1 MSAVHASGSHAAL
14 PRTLEIEGMHCASCV
29 ARVEKALAG
38 VPGVAS
44 ASVNLATERAEVI
57 AEPEVTA
64 AALEAA
70 VRGAGYTARTPA
82 TEDTTRGAPPPF
94 LDESATAPDAMP
106 AATAPLADRRT
117 RRRAAQ
123 RMRRSRL
130 ATGAVLS
137 AAILVLA
144 YALPSASW
152 SHAIQLILALP
163 IFIWVGAPFHQGA
176 VRALRHGGTTMD
188 TLVSVGATVAFGYSA
203 AATVAPALRGQ
214 PTYFDVAALIITL
227 ISVGKYLE
235 VVARGKA
242 GEAIE
247 QLAELQPRVAH
258 RLASWDATEVT
269 DVETRR
275 VAAGDLLLV
284 RPGEPIPA
292 DGTVL
297 QGHGAV
303 DESLLTG
310 ESIPVLKEEGAA
322 LIGGTVNGGSPLRM
336 RVDRTGAETV
346 LAQIVRLVERAQA
359 DKPPVQRLADRVSAV
374 FVPTILVLAAL
385 TFGAWVVTGHGV
397 VAAMIPAVATVVVAC
412 PCALGLA
419 TPVAVMVSSGR
430 GAELGL
436 LIRGGET
443 LETVHRLGAIVLDKT
458 GTLTQGRPALL
469 DVVALGDADADQALT
484 LAAAVELGSEHP
496 LARAVVDGAEQRL
509 GHVSAAA
516 AGDLVSSPGG
526 GIAGTV
532 TGHRVQVGA
541 LRWLMAEGVQA
552 AGGTAAEAELAGR
565 GQSVVGVAVD
575 RRLRLLLGIADPLRP
590 ESAAG
595 VRRLQ
600 GMGLRVILATGD
612 SAETAAAI
620 ARAAGIGE
628 WRAGLRPEEKAALV
642 SELRQGGVTVAMVGD
657 GVNDAPALAAA
668 DVGIAVGSGTGAA
681 MAASAI
687 TLVHGDIGRVGD
699 AISLSR
705 ATLRV
710 IRQNLAWAFGYNL
723 VLVPLAMLDVI
734 PPALAALAMACSSVT
749 VVGNALR
756 LRRWRPGTG
765 SRRRPERPA
774 QPRTAVA

>member
-1 MSAVHASGSHAAL
+1 MTTAPTPGSNGTF

-38 VPGVAS
+38 VPGVQS
-44 ASVNLATERAEVI
+44 ASVNLATERAEVM
-57 AEPEVTA
+57 ATSGVTA
-64 AALEAA
+64 AVLEEA
-70 VRGAGYTARTPA
+70 VRRAGYTARAGGDDPSSTA
-82 TEDTTRGAPPPF
+82 STTA
-94 LDESATAPDAMP
+94 APDGGIAP
-106 AATAPLADRRT
+106 QPEGALAAGDRQA
-117 RRRAAQ
+117 RRRAA
-123 RMRRSRL
+123 RRLRRAQL

-144 YALPSASW
+144 YGLPAASW
-152 SHAIQLILALP
+152 SNAVQLILALP
-163 IFIWVGAPFHQGA
+163 IFIWVGAPFHRGA
-176 VRALRHGGTTMD
+176 LRALRHGGTTMD
-188 TLVSVGATVAFGYSA
+188 TLVSVGATVAFGYSV
-203 AATVAPALRGQ
+203 AATFAPALQGR
-214 PTYFDVAALIITL
+214 PTYFDVAALIITF

-247 QLAELQPRVAH
+247 QLAGLQPRIAH
-258 RLASWDATEVT
+258 RLATWDAAVVT
-269 DVETRR
+269 DVETARLA
-275 VAAGDLLLV
+275 VGDLLLV
-284 RPGEPIPA
+284 RPGEPIPT

-297 QGHGAV
+297 HGDGGV
-303 DESLLTG
+303 DESMLTG
-310 ESIPVLKEEGAA
+310 ESLPVRKGEGSQ
-322 LIGGTVNGGSPLRM
+322 LIGGTVNGGAPLRM

-346 LAQIVRLVERAQA
+346 LAQIVRLVEHAQA
-359 DKPPVQRLADRVSAV
+359 EKPPVQRLADRVSAV
-374 FVPTILVLAAL
+374 FVPAILVLAAL
-385 TFGAWVVTGHGV
+385 TFAAWALTGHGL

-443 LETVHRLGAIVLDKT
+443 LETVHRLQVIVLDKT
-458 GTLTQGRPALL
+458 GTLTRGSPALL
-469 DVVALGDADADQALT
+469 DVVALGGSDADGALS
-484 LAAAVELGSEHP
+484 LAASVELGSEHP
-496 LARAVVDGAEQRL
+496 LARAVVDGAEARL
-509 GHVSAAA
+509 GHLSPAAA
-516 AGDLVSSPGG
+516 DGVVSSPGG
-526 GIAGTV
+526 GIAGTA
-532 TGHRVQVGA
+532 GGQRVQVGA
-541 LRWLMAEGVQA
+541 LRWLAETAVSVEGGA
-552 AGGTAAEAELAGR
+552 APEAELAGR
-565 GQSVVGVAVD
+565 GRSVVGVAVD
-575 RRLRLLLGIADPLRP
+575 GRLRLLLGIADPLRP
-590 ESAAG
+590 ESASG

-620 ARAAGIGE
+620 ARATGISE

-642 SELRQGGVTVAMVGD
+642 EELRQGGVLVAMVGD
-657 GVNDAPALAAA
+657 GVNDAPALATA
-668 DVGIAVGSGTGAA
+668 DVGIALGTGTGAA

-756 LRRWRPGTG
+756 LRRWRPGRE
-765 SRRRPERPA
+765 SRTTSGRLAEPPIV
-774 QPRTAVA
+774 VA